1 MFVKFFGFLAGA
13 IRLSATFLYGSTGE
27 IITEK
32 SGHLNLGIP
41 GVMSVGAAIGCL
53 SEYYLIKSIGTSV
66 PFLLILVPLLVTF
79 IGSALMGLLYSFLTV
94 SLRANQ
100 NVTGLAMTTFGVGL
114 AGYLINS
121 IKGKMAVI
129 TRASKYFTTLFPFAD
144 KLGWFGEIFL
154 SHGVLVYLAILI
166 AIIAQLVLNRTR
178 VGLHLRA
185 VGESPATADAA
196 SINVT
201 LYKYLATCI
210 GCGISGIGGLFCI
223 MDYMGGN
230 WEYILEV
237 FGWLSIALVIFTLW
251 RPALSIAGSIIF
263 GGLYIAYSYIGG
275 ITFAQIELIR
285 MLPYVMTIVVL
296 ILTSIMDKKESQ
308 PPASL
313 GLNYF
318 REER

>member
-1 MFVKFFGFLAGA
+1 MGA
-13 IRLSATFLYGSTGE
+13 
-27 IITEK
+27 
-32 SGHLNLGIP
+32 
-41 GVMSVGAAIGCL
+41 
-53 SEYYLIKSIGTSV
+53 
-66 PFLLILVPLLVTF
+66 
-79 IGSALMGLLYSFLTV
+79 LYSFLTV

-100 NVTGLAMTTFGVGL
+100 NVTGLAMTTFGIGL
-114 AGYLINS
+114 AGHLINS
-121 IKGKMAVI
+121 IKAKMSII
-129 TRASKYFTTLFPFAD
+129 TRASKYFTTLFPFSD

-154 SHGVLVYLAILI
+154 SHGVLVYLAIAI
-166 AIIAQLVLNRTR
+166 AVVAQIVLNKTR

-185 VGESPATADAA
+185 VGENPATADAA
-196 SINVT
+196 GINVT

-230 WEYILEV
+230 WEYILEA

-251 RPALSIAGSIIF
+251 RPALSILGSVIF
-263 GGLYIAYSYIGG
+263 GGLYIVTSYIGG
-275 ITFAQIELIR
+275 ITFAQIELIK
-285 MLPYVMTIVVL
+285 MLPYVVTIVVL
-296 ILTSIMDKKESQ
+296 IITSIINSKETQ

>member
-1 MFVKFFGFLAGA
+1 MIAGFLASA
-13 IRLSATFLYGSTGE
+13 IRLCATFLYGSTGE

-32 SGHLNLGIP
+32 SGHLNLGVP

-53 SEYYLIKSIGTSV
+53 SEYYLIKEIGTSV
-66 PFLLILVPLLVTF
+66 PFLLILIPLLATF
-79 IGSALMGLLYSFLTV
+79 LGSALMGALYSFLTV

-100 NVTGLAMTTFGVGL
+100 NVTVLAMTTFGIGL
-114 AGYLINS
+114 AGHLINS
-121 IKGKMAVI
+121 IKAKMSII
-129 TRASKYFTTLFPFAD
+129 TRASKYFTTLFPFSD

-154 SHGVLVYLAILI
+154 SHGVLVYLAI
-166 AIIAQLVLNRTR
+166 IIAVVAQIVLNKTR

-185 VGESPATADAA
+185 VGENPATADAA
-196 SINVT
+196 GINVT

-230 WEYILEV
+230 WEYILEA

-251 RPALSIAGSIIF
+251 RPALSILGSVIF
-263 GGLYIAYSYIGG
+263 GGLYIVTSYIGG
-275 ITFAQIELIR
+275 ITFAQIELIK
-285 MLPYVMTIVVL
+285 MLPYVVTIVVL
-296 ILTSIMDKKESQ
+296 IITSIINSKETQ

>member
-1 MFVKFFGFLAGA
+1 MAFVSFLSSA

-41 GVMSVGAAIGCL
+41 GVMSIGAAVGCMTVFKL
-53 SEYYLIKSIGTSV
+53 LKAKIYSSL
-66 PFLLILVPLLVTF
+66 LLILLPFLTTIVA
-79 IGSALMGLLYSFLTV
+79 GGLMGVLYSFLTV
-94 SLRANQ
+94 TLRANQ
-100 NVTGLAMTTFGVGL
+100 NVTGLALTTLGVGL
-114 AGYLINS
+114 AGHFMNGM
-121 IKGKMAVI
+121 KGEVGIIAK
-129 TRASKYFTTLFPFAD
+129 ASQFYSHLFTVD
-144 KLGWFGEIFL
+144 GSNWFEQIFL
-154 SHGVLVYLAILI
+154 SHGILVYLAI
-166 AIIAQLVLNRTR
+166 IIAVVTQIILNRTR

-196 SINVT
+196 GVNVT
-201 LYKYLATCI
+201 AYKYVATI
-210 GCGISGIGGLFCI
+210 VGSAIAALGGLFTI

-230 WEYILEV
+230 WEYILEG

-251 RPALSIAGSIIF
+251 RPALSIFGSIIF
-263 GGLYIAYSYIGG
+263 GGLYIAASYISG
-275 ITFAQIELIR
+275 ITFAQIELIK
-285 MLPYVMTIVVL
+285 MLPYAMTIVVL
-296 ILTSIMDKKESQ
+296 IATSILGSKKAQ